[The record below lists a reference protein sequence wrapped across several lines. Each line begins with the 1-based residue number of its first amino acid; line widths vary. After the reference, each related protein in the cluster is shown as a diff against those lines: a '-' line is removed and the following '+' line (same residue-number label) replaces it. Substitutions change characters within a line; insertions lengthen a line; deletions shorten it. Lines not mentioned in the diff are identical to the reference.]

1 MVMLFFER
9 ISNCDVRNYPEMV
22 AAKDYTYIVI
32 EIFQYRSI
40 LLQVLEMTFFVEK

>member
-1 MVMLFFER
+1 MVMHFFER